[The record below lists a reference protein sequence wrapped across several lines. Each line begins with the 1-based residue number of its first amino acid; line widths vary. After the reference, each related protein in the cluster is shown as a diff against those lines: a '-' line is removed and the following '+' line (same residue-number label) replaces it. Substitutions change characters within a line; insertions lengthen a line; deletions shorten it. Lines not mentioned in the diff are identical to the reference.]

1 MMSEL
6 IFLTI
11 GFGLGF
17 LVGAE
22 AGLREIATDL
32 WDETKF
38 YAKKI
43 RERLSERGN

>member
-1 MMSEL
+1 MSEV

-11 GFGLGF
+11 GFGLGYF
-17 LVGAE
+17 VGAE
-22 AGLREIATDL
+22 AGLREIAIDL

-43 RERLSERGN
+43 RERIEERRR